1 MGHFGIVEAVGLV
14 ALLTVEV
21 GVLVVVMIM
30 VMTMAE
36 FVFRTIV
43 TAFDGM
49 YEMVLTEEHKTSEDV
64 RLIDGLDPA
73 LQFGERLG
81 LHGGCEGPGQHD
93 AVGGGLD
100 AVVLEQCDVG
110 CFVHDDRVIT

>member
-1 MGHFGIVEAVGLV
+1 MGLKALGQFYLRHHNAIQTVGLL

-36 FVFRTIV
+36 LVFRTIIA
-43 TAFDGM
+43 AFDSM

-64 RLIDGLDPA
+64 RLVDG
-73 LQFGERLG
+73 
-81 LHGGCEGPGQHD
+81 
-93 AVGGGLD
+93 
-100 AVVLEQCDVG
+100 
-110 CFVHDDRVIT
+110 

>member
-14 ALLTVEV
+14 ALLTIEV
-21 GVLVVVMIM
+21 RMLVVVMIM